1 MSKQAMCVSPSDI
14 MRQILSTL
22 TILFLPWQKT
32 TAPLIPNEHTPDE
45 AKPSIA
51 IAQKTSAS
59 MPKEEK
65 PSSPRDLSPKT
76 GPAPIVVKESAH

>member
-1 MSKQAMCVSPSDI
+1 
-14 MRQILSTL
+14 MRQAL
-22 TILFLPWQKT
+22 TVLYHPWQKT

-51 IAQKTSAS
+51 TGQNTTAS
-59 MPKEEK
+59 IPKEEK
-65 PSSPRDLSPKT
+65 PSSPRDLSPKI